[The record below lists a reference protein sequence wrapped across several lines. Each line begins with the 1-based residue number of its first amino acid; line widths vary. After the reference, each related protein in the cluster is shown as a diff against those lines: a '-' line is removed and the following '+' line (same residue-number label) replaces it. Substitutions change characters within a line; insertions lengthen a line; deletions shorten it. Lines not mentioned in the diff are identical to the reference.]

1 MPPEAGARALSRFQ
15 AELSEAKQRDV
26 LEAVQEFAGDPSQ
39 LTVAGISRA
48 ANVSRQFIH
57 SHAHLHHAIQEQ
69 AKKARRATAR
79 PVLPDGGGSVEGLK
93 ADRAT
98 LLAHV
103 ERQRTQIA
111 EQQTRLEKFDEQRR
125 RWLGSQLQH
134 VQAVDPDVHA
144 ELRLTNERLMSE
156 NNVLTRKVAEL
167 RRLLD
172 VATADL
178 AAFRDGWA
186 EDIKRL
192 TKDDQKVVLLDRARG
207 K

>member
-1 MPPEAGARALSRFQ
+1 MPPEAGARALNRFQ

-26 LEAVQEFAGDPSQ
+26 LQAVQEFADDPSC

-48 ANVSRQFIH
+48 AKVSRQFIH
-57 SHAHLHHAIQEQ
+57 SHAHLHDAIQEQ
-69 AKKARRATAR
+69 AKKARQAKAG
-79 PVLPDGGGSVEGLK
+79 PIMPDGGSSLEGLR

-98 LLAHV
+98 LFAHV

-111 EQQTRLEKFDEQRR
+111 EQQERLEKFDEQRQ
-125 RWLGSQLQH
+125 RWLGSQLQQ
-134 VQAVDPDVHA
+134 VKAIDPDVHA

-167 RRLLD
+167 RQLLD

-178 AAFRDGWA
+178 AASRDGWA
-186 EDIKRL
+186 EDIERL
-192 TKDDQKVVLLDRARG
+192 AKQNQKVVPLGRARG